1 MRQEDRRVAVF
12 EAETGRTHFFESIRA
27 GRKIDLDFLLAVFMK
42 TLGIVSELAT
52 AVLKLTSTDSWST
65 PSIFGKFIWLVE
77 NAGIKADLSV
87 EIIFPD
93 EDHFAEIR

>member
-52 AVLKLTSTDSWST
+52 AVLKLTSPDS
-65 PSIFGKFIWLVE
+65 
-77 NAGIKADLSV
+77 
-87 EIIFPD
+87 
-93 EDHFAEIR
+93 

>member
-42 TLGIVSELAT
+42 TLGVIWKLAN
-52 AVLKLTSTDSWST
+52 AVLK
-65 PSIFGKFIWLVE
+65 
-77 NAGIKADLSV
+77 
-87 EIIFPD
+87 
-93 EDHFAEIR
+93 FASPGS